1 MSVDGRG
8 RCARKWFFAPV
19 VSAAVLFAAV
29 GGCSRVPDAIN
40 PVQWYKNTAEFFA
53 GEDDQKP
60 AATETD
66 KKQSTLA
73 ADRGKPPP
81 GADKP
86 APNLGSFPDRPP
98 VTRAER
104 RRLADQ
110 GLVSDREGRRY
121 SPETVPRQGEP
132 LDALAPRVEAAMPDV
147 PAAPPLPTVSAAPPS
162 PAAPLPMAAPAA
174 PPPMAAPAAPPPSA
188 APAAP
193 PPPAVPSA
201 PVAAAPAPPPAAAV
215 PPPPVSAPPPGRV
228 RETLQARLARP
239 PPAKAPA
246 PAPPP
251 ANVLAPA
258 PFETMVISSAGVEL
272 AAAPLLASQP
282 VVLPAPRA
290 RSTSRRKGGASR
302 FRQARGAL
310 PPGAI
315 KVATILFPKG
325 SAELDARDRRILG
338 DVFRLHRQRGGQLR
352 VIGHA
357 SHRTR
362 NLDPVKHK
370 MVNYRIS
377 VARADSVARELIRRG
392 VRADEIS
399 VDARADSE
407 PIYYE
412 IMPSG
417 EAGNRRAEIYFER

>member
-1 MSVDGRG
+1 MAVEGKRWWALKG
-8 RCARKWFFAPV
+8 FFGPV

-40 PVQWYKNTAEFFA
+40 PVEWYKNTTEFFT
-53 GEDDQKP
+53 GGDDKKP
-60 AATETD
+60 AATESD
-66 KKQSTLA
+66 KKQSALA

-86 APNLGSFPDRPP
+86 TPNLGSFPDRPP

-104 RRLADQ
+104 SRLADQ

-121 SPETVPRQGEP
+121 SSEAIPRQGEP
-132 LDALAPRVEAAMPDV
+132 RDALAPRLGAAVPDAPPAPPPPAMP
-147 PAAPPLPTVSAAPPS
+147 TAPPS
-162 PAAPLPMAAPAA
+162 PAAPPPMVAPAA
-174 PPPMAAPAAPPPSA
+174 PPA
-188 APAAP
+188 
-193 PPPAVPSA
+193 AVPSA

-215 PPPPVSAPPPGRV
+215 PPPPVSVPPPGRV
-228 RETLQARLARP
+228 RETLQARPARRP
-239 PPAKAPA
+239 PARA

-251 ANVLAPA
+251 PPA
-258 PFETMVISSAGVEL
+258 SASVPGPFETVIVSSAGVEL

-282 VVLPAPRA
+282 VVSPAPRA
-290 RSTSRRKGGASR
+290 RSTSRRKGGTSR
-302 FRQARGAL
+302 FGQARGAL

-315 KVATILFPKG
+315 KVATILFQNG
-325 SAELDARDRRILG
+325 SAGLDARDRRILG
-338 DVFRLHRQRGGQLR
+338 DVFRLHRQRGGKVR
-352 VIGHA
+352 IIGHA

-362 NLDPVKHK
+362 NLDPAKHN

-377 VARADSVARELIRRG
+377 AARADSVARALIRRG
-392 VRADEIS
+392 VRATEIS
-399 VDARADSE
+399 VDAKADSE
-407 PIYYE
+407 PVYYE

>member
-40 PVQWYKNTAEFFA
+40 PVQWYKNTTEFFA

-66 KKQSTLA
+66 QKQSTLA

-81 GADKP
+81 GADQP

-98 VTRAER
+98 VTRAEQ

-110 GLVSDREGRRY
+110 GLVSDRGGRRY
-121 SPETVPRQGEP
+121 SAETVPRQGEP
-132 LDALAPRVEAAMPDV
+132 LDALAPGVEAAMPDV
-147 PAAPPLPTVSAAPPS
+147 PAPPPLPTVSAAPP
-162 PAAPLPMAAPAA
+162 PMAAPAA
-174 PPPMAAPAAPPPSA
+174 PPPMAAPA
-188 APAAP
+188 
-193 PPPAVPSA
+193 
-201 PVAAAPAPPPAAAV
+201 APPPAAAV
-215 PPPPVSAPPPGRV
+215 PPPPVSAPPPGRA

-239 PPAKAPA
+239 APAKAPA

-272 AAAPLLASQP
+272 AAAPPLASQP
-282 VVLPAPRA
+282 VVSPAPRA
-290 RSTSRRKGGASR
+290 RSTSRRKGVASR
-302 FRQARGAL
+302 FGQARGAL

-338 DVFRLHRQRGGQLR
+338 DVFRLHRQRGGKLR

-370 MVNYRIS
+370 MVNHRIS

-392 VRADEIS
+392 VRADDIS

-417 EAGNRRAEIYFER
+417 EAGNRRAEVYFER